1 MGRNL
6 DPCSEY
12 WTQNNPLI
20 DSIKEIHSYML
31 THIKQIYSMF
41 NCMASKINSLL
52 YMICDLISEN
62 RPN

>member
-41 NCMASKINSLL
+41 NCMASKARL
-52 YMICDLISEN
+52 
-62 RPN
+62 